1 MKQSLRFQLFLN
13 IFLGLGI
20 IVLSMSYTFF
30 SAMKIQEFVDN
41 QFQKEQFY
49 QKLQAEIS
57 EIRTPL
63 LEYLSSRS
71 SEALATLLIRE
82 QNLRQM
88 VPRET
93 PIHQDEYQLSEREIF
108 FMISNYLDMVQEVI
122 TLKRGRAIG
131 EYTRT
136 YEAMEIMN
144 THIAERI
151 DAISLT
157 GIRRQLA
164 DYESIIDVSRD
175 LQFHN
180 LLLIIFAFLFSITWM
195 FLSIDKL
202 TDPMHRLA
210 RMAGELSAGNFDAE
224 DIRVPAITEVSE
236 VIKAFN
242 TMKNDI
248 RQYISEIQRQKSI
261 EQGYMNEKL
270 RNMKME
276 ELLKRMELYTMQA
289 QMNPHFLF
297 NTINTGVQL
306 AILEDADRTAE
317 FMENLATFFRRNIRE
332 RKLIVPLRHEIE
344 GLQSYFYILKIRF
357 PRTYAF
363 TLDVPEELFDLCS
376 VPALILQPLVENSV
390 IHAFKGTRQNG
401 EITVSVRRKDNFI
414 QLSVRDNGIGIP
426 REIADSL
433 LKRYSWDQEHT
444 SKLMGLEN
452 VIQRLYFFYPEE
464 KDIVRIRSEANK
476 GTEVLI
482 SINME
487 VEPCIKL

>member
-41 QFQKEQFY
+41 QFHKEQFY

-63 LEYLSSRS
+63 LQYLSSRS

-88 VPRET
+88 IPRER
-93 PIHQDEYQLSEREIF
+93 PIYQDEYQLAEREIF
-108 FMISNYLDMVQEVI
+108 FMISNYLDTVQEVI
-122 TLKRGRAIG
+122 TLKRSRAIG

-136 YEAMEIMN
+136 YEAMEVMN
-144 THIAERI
+144 AHITEQI
-151 DAISLT
+151 DTISLK

-164 DYESIIDVSRD
+164 NYESIIAVSRN
-175 LQFHN
+175 LQLYN
-180 LLLIIFAFLFSITWM
+180 LLLIIFAFLFSITWV
-195 FLSIDKL
+195 FLGIDKL

-210 RMAGELSAGNFDAE
+210 LMAGELSAGNFDVE
-224 DIRVPAITEVSE
+224 DISVPAITEVSE

-248 RQYISEIQRQKSI
+248 HQYILEIQRQKSI

-306 AILEDADRTAE
+306 AIVEDADKTAE
-317 FMENLATFFRRNIRE
+317 FMENLATFFRHNIRE

-357 PRTYAF
+357 PRTFTF
-363 TLDVPEELFDLCS
+363 TLDIPEELLDLCS

-390 IHAFKGTRQNG
+390 IHAFKGARQSG
-401 EITVSVRRKDNFI
+401 KITVSVRRKENFI

-464 KDIVRIRSEANK
+464 KDIVSIKSEPNQ

-482 SINME
+482 SISME